1 MSLQIYNLQIESRSS
16 EKNVNQNDVLNKWR
30 A

>member
-1 MSLQIYNLQIESRSS
+1 MSLQIDNLQIESRSS

>member
-1 MSLQIYNLQIESRSS
+1 MSLQIDNLQIESRSS
-16 EKNVNQNDVLNKWR
+16 EKNVNQNDMLNKWR

>member
-1 MSLQIYNLQIESRSS
+1 MSLQIDKLQIESRSS

>member
-1 MSLQIYNLQIESRSS
+1 MSLQTDNLQIESRRS